1 MGFASGFAGGKNNGF
16 KDVMEKVLVGAI
28 VGARSARRSAPSA
41 VSRRRK
47 RRSVSQ
53 SRRNSGRRRRRAARK
68 VAPGSGGPGAGPPP
82 GPTTPVNNFGDAVGK
97 VGTGLAGKTA
107 GALFPGPRPL
117 ATAGFTGSIITQ
129 TVAVDVLTAGPGS
142 LFWDDLQDYLRT
154 HNVDLGPFDFLK
166 GKT

>member
-1 MGFASGFAGGKNNGF
+1 
-16 KDVMEKVLVGAI
+16 MEKVLVGAI
-28 VGARSARRSAPSA
+28 VGAAIGAALGVLSGVTAP
-41 VSRRRK
+41 K
-47 RRSVSQ
+47 ESVRDSIEKEFRPQ
-53 SRRNSGRRRRRAARK
+53 TPPGGAEG
-68 VAPGSGGPGAGPPP
+68 APGSGGPGAGPPP

-107 GALFPGPRPL
+107 GALFPHVAA

-154 HNVDLGPFDFLK
+154 HNVDLGPFDFVK